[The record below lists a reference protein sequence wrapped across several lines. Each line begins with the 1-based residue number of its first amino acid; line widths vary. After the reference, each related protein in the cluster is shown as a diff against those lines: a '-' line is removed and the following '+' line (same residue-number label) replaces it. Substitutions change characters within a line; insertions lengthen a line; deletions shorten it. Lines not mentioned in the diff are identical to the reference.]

1 MSHCQYLPRKHV
13 CVVIYNSIE
22 RNNNKNKGSLQVH
35 LEENCFCNIVLPFW
49 SFNLCGC
56 SVVPPGAAPTRPPG
70 EEGDA
75 TTGEPQLHWRQTHL
89 RPQRPSN
96 TVRVAVHV
104 LNKGL
109 WNEDLHS
116 FPVCLKVT
124 SLVFGFG
131 ARPYTRMLHEVN
143 LLKKCICQGGTLLNV
158 CLTATSS
165 ICSIMSQE
173 WNKKLCIIKRYI
185 YMCRVMRKPALM
197 T

>member
-1 MSHCQYLPRKHV
+1 MYASLYIILLKE
-13 CVVIYNSIE
+13 ITI
-22 RNNNKNKGSLQVH
+22 KKGSLQVH

-49 SFNLCGC
+49 SFNPCGC

-75 TTGEPQLHWRQTHL
+75 TTGEPQLHRRQTHL

-131 ARPYTRMLHEVN
+131 ACPCMLHADY
-143 LLKKCICQGGTLLNV
+143 LLKKCICQGGTLL
-158 CLTATSS
+158 CQTATSS
-165 ICSIMSQE
+165 IS
-173 WNKKLCIIKRYI
+173 
-185 YMCRVMRKPALM
+185 
-197 T
+197 